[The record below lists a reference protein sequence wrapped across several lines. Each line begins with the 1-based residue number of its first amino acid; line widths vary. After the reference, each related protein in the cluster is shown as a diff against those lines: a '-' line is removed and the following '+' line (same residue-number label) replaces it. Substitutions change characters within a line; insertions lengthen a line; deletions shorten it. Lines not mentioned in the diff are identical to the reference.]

1 MGPQSTVEDGD
12 GVGPLKVVMVV
23 EGNKGKSSCFV
34 KRKTLFDR
42 KSLDRVVLGALD

>member
-1 MGPQSTVEDGD
+1 MVEEGRNRD

-23 EGNKGKSSCFV
+23 EGNEGKSSCFV

-42 KSLDRVVLGALD
+42 KSLDRWC